1 MSLEPYFDTESNIEA
16 NCIQNDLETLYL
28 ADNQQNDSILSCLS
42 NICLNEDLADVYFSF
57 PGEESRRYPAHKM
70 VLSLRSPVFKAMFY
84 GTFPQQNGDVEIL
97 DIKASTFNLLLRYIY
112 TDRVQLT
119 GQIVISLLY
128 AAQKYQIQSLL
139 SLCESFLRNNLW
151 IRSAC
156 TIYSNARLFS
166 LDQLKQDTLKFIALN
181 AADVFEVKDFLAV
194 PANDLV
200 DILKLETINITE
212 VKLFQSI
219 LKWVDVKL
227 VKAQKLITGQNRRG
241 ILLSSGILYLIAFPS
256 LSIDD
261 FTKIVVPTGILTD
274 EEQLQLFKA
283 ITMNE
288 ISMWTKFRVK
298 PRNIGKVIKISIDDI
313 IPSLEMMHLQQNT
326 SYNSRCPM
334 NEKDS
339 LHRTQNIYLRA
350 SKTIRVVSANIKP
363 KFVSV
368 RPGYACTVACTFRG
382 KTVDQKY
389 TYGEDCIIHI
399 DEEFTSNDTRN
410 IVFEIKDERQE
421 KISPNDWFRTSSRYQ
436 PSPNV
441 QFQMLPN
448 KYNIGRNQRKLNW
461 NKYFTPGKN
470 RIDFSFEGIY
480 LVDTFDVIEL
490 D

>member
-1 MSLEPYFDTESNIEA
+1 MSLETYFDTESNIEA
-16 NCIQNDLETLYL
+16 NCIQNDLETLHL
-28 ADNQQNDSILSCLS
+28 EDNQQNDCHSILSCLS
-42 NICLNEDLADVYFSF
+42 NICLNDDLADTYFSF
-57 PGEESRRYPAHKM
+57 PGEESIRYPAHKM
-70 VLSLRSPVFKAMFY
+70 VLSMRSPVFKAMFY
-84 GTFPQQNGDVEIL
+84 GAFPQQNRDVEII
-97 DIKASTFNLLLRYIY
+97 DIKPSTFNLMLRYIY
-112 TDRVQLT
+112 TDRLQLT
-119 GQIVISLLY
+119 GKIVISLLY

-139 SLCESFLRNNLW
+139 TLCESFLRNNLW

-156 TIYSNARLFS
+156 TIYSNAKLFS

-181 AADVFEVKDFLAV
+181 AAEIFEVEDFLAV
-194 PANDLV
+194 PANNLV
-200 DILKLETINITE
+200 DILMLETLNITE

-219 LKWVDVKL
+219 LKWVDTNL
-227 VKAQKLITGQNRRG
+227 GKAQKLITGQNRRG

-256 LSIDD
+256 LSLDD
-261 FTKIVVPTGILTD
+261 FTKKVVPCGVLSD

-288 ISMWTKFRVK
+288 VSMWTRFRNK
-298 PRNIGKVIKISIDDI
+298 PRSIGKVIKIAIDDI
-313 IPSLEMMHLQQNT
+313 IPSFEA
-326 SYNSRCPM
+326 SYRSRSTMDEDNSH
-334 NEKDS
+334 K
-339 LHRTQNIYLRA
+339 TQNIYLRA
-350 SKTIRVVSANIKP
+350 SGRIRVVSANVKP
-363 KFVSV
+363 KFVRV
-368 RPGYACTVACTFRG
+368 GPGYECIVACTFRG

-421 KISPNDWFRTSSRYQ
+421 RISPKDLLRSLRSYQ

-441 QFQMLPN
+441 KFQMLPN
-448 KYNIGRNQRKLNW
+448 SYNIGRNQRKLIW